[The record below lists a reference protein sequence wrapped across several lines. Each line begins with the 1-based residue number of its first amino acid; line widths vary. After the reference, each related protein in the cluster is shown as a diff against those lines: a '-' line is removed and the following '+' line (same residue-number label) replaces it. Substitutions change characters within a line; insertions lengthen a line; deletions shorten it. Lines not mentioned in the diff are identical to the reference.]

1 MPRVTTAVWAAIGFL
16 CFAVAGGTGWVVY
29 QLVLAWRQL
38 RRLPAGSLAQIG
50 NVTHG
55 LTDVE
60 RRVANLE
67 RQLGDLQRQ
76 VDGLSVSL
84 ARVRALTGAVREVR
98 GAVAA
103 ARSFLP
109 TK

>member
-1 MPRVTTAVWAAIGFL
+1 MSTAIWAGLGFL
-16 CFAVAGGTGWVVY
+16 CFAVAGGTFWVVY
-29 QLVLAWRQL
+29 QLVLAWKQV
-38 RRLPAGSLAQIG
+38 RRLPAGSLEQIG
-50 NVTHG
+50 TVTRG

-84 ARVRALTGAVREVR
+84 ARVRVLTGAVREVR

-109 TK
+109 SK